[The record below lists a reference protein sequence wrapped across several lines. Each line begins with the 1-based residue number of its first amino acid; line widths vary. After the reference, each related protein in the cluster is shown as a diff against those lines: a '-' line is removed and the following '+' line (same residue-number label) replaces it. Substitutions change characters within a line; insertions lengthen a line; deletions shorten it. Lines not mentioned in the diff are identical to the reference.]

1 MKVISIYSRNSLK
14 RSLVYKWDIWISVLS
29 GIFNILGMLFLWSVV
44 YKNSGKSSIGGYN
57 FNSIVLYTLMSNL
70 TAMIINVDIARIIS
84 NEVKSGEITNSFIRP
99 VSYITKLVGEGI
111 GHILFNLIMLFSPII
126 SILIIY
132 MNIFNIKSEIT
143 LGSIL
148 FYTVSLLFS
157 IIINFEI
164 SILVGFCSFYVNYIW
179 GFILLE
185 NAILTI
191 VTGQLFP
198 LNFYPDKVVKFLEIT
213 PFYYINFGPV
223 SILLNKFS
231 KYNSIR
237 ILLIQSVWCII
248 LAIFV
253 SIIYNKAKTR
263 LQINGG

>member
-1 MKVISIYSRNSLK
+1 MK

-44 YKNSGKSSIGGYN
+44 YNSSGKPTIEGYS
-57 FNSIVLYTLMSNL
+57 FNSIILYTLMSNL

-99 VSYITKLVGEGI
+99 VSYIKKLVGEGI
-111 GHILFNLIMLFSPII
+111 GQVLYNLTMLFLPII
-126 SILIIY
+126 SMLIIY

-164 SILVGFCSFYVNYIW
+164 SILVGFCSFFVNYIW
-179 GFILLE
+179 GFIMLE
-185 NAILTI
+185 NAILMI

-198 LNFYPDKVVKFLEIT
+198 LSFYPDRVVKFLELT
-213 PFYYINFGPV
+213 PFYYINFGSV

-231 KYNSIR
+231 RYNSVK
-237 ILLIQSVWCII
+237 ILLIQAIWCII
-248 LAIFV
+248 LWIV
-253 SIIYNKAKTR
+253 VNVVYSKAKIR
-263 LQINGG
+263 LQVNGG